1 MLHLKQITVDQI
13 CFHSLCRFHEAYLRC
28 TADGIHDPGTDAL
41 LTESSK
47 SPVGIA
53 NIRLTS
59 IKEAVDFVNSASRQ
73 PYNVDAKS
81 ILGVLV
87 LGLGN
92 MTESVI

>member
-1 MLHLKQITVDQI
+1 MIT
-13 CFHSLCRFHEAYLRC
+13 
-28 TADGIHDPGTDAL
+28 
-41 LTESSK
+41 K
-47 SPVGIA
+47 
-53 NIRLTS
+53 NIRFNS